1 MPEFTPTTHRRF
13 EFERAE
19 YNRAATEAFPNYAP
33 QTAFWTL
40 ATRWTAPLLIIAMAL
55 AFGVALARLGGLPV
69 KTLAGVFIAVC
80 GLLGVLAWASV
91 SWPIVPSLRVLLL
104 ASLAFRLEINLFP
117 LFKYNEGLPGLNVS
131 LMLLTSLALIFA
143 HGIARWRG
151 KPAEPVFP
159 VSFSLSALALLL
171 WCALGILAGTEQL
184 LAFYAWWSLASCLLF
199 AFAVAHE
206 FGQCERLRTAVLV
219 IAFVVGANGI
229 IGTLQATTGA
239 LTDLTW
245 LGAAKEENRQA
256 FGDGEISRATGLQ
269 GMANSFAW
277 FLVTLLP
284 TLIAVLILRAGN
296 FSLWQRRG
304 LGLATGAGLLALLL
318 TYARGSWLAF
328 GFALA
333 VLVALSYRLLPPA
346 ERQRFGKQL
355 SLLVLLGCTLCLPFL
370 GPIVIRLT
378 EDDNGSAYSRVP
390 LSQVAQT
397 MIEANPLLGV
407 GLSNYEAEMRRYDHT
422 PDRITED
429 FPWPVH
435 NIFLHTAA
443 EAGLPGL
450 ALFLLMIALA
460 LQQGWQAL
468 GSSDRLVQACAT
480 GLICGVLAYLITGLK
495 ELGSLGTPQFRVCFL
510 CCGLLLALNRI
521 RRTELYAQTQ
531 ELTF

>member
-1 MPEFTPTTHRRF
+1 MNEFTSTTRRRF
-13 EFERAE
+13 EYDRVA
-19 YNRAATEAFPNYAP
+19 NDGVALEAFPNYTTQSAV
-33 QTAFWTL
+33 WTL
-40 ATRWTAPLLIIAMAL
+40 ATRLGAPLLI
-55 AFGVALARLGGLPV
+55 VALAVAFSVMFAGLGGLPI
-69 KTLAGVFIAVC
+69 KTLAGVIIAVC

-91 SWPIVPSLRVLLL
+91 SWPIVPVLRVLLL

-131 LMLLTSLALIFA
+131 LMLLTSLALVCA
-143 HGIARWRG
+143 HCLARLKG

-159 VSFSLSALALLL
+159 VSFSLSVIALLL

-199 AFAVAHE
+199 TFAVANE
-206 FGQCERLRTAVLV
+206 VGRRERLRTAVLV
-219 IAFVVGANGI
+219 IAVVVGANGV

-284 TLIAVLILRAGN
+284 TLMAVLILRVRD
-296 FSLWQRRG
+296 FSLWQRRS
-304 LGLATGAGLLALLL
+304 LVLATAAGLLALLL

-328 GFALA
+328 GLA
-333 VLVALSYRLLPPA
+333 FGVLLALSYSVLPVA
-346 ERQRFGKQL
+346 ERQRFGKQIATL
-355 SLLVLLGCTLCLPFL
+355 MLLGFTLCLPFL

-450 ALFLLMIALA
+450 ALFLLLIALA
-460 LQQGWQAL
+460 LHQGWQVL
-468 GSSDRLVQACAT
+468 GSSDRLLQACAI
-480 GLICGVLAYLITGLK
+480 GLLCGVLAYLVTGLK
-495 ELGSLGTPQFRVCFL
+495 ELGSLGTPQFRVCFM
-510 CCGLLLALNRI
+510 CCGLLLALGRI
-521 RRTELYAQTQ
+521 RRNEIYAYQQ
-531 ELTF
+531 ELNV

>member
-1 MPEFTPTTHRRF
+1 MNEFTPTTRRRF
-13 EFERAE
+13 DYDRTQD
-19 YNRAATEAFPNYAP
+19 NGAALAAFPNCTTQSA
-33 QTAFWTL
+33 AWAL
-40 ATRWTAPLLIIAMAL
+40 ATRWSAPVLI
-55 AFGVALARLGGLPV
+55 VALALALSVMLAGLSGLPV
-69 KTLAGVFIAVC
+69 KTLAGVVVAVC
-80 GLLGVLAWASV
+80 GVLGLLSWAAL
-91 SWPIVPSLRVLLL
+91 SWPIVPILRVLLL
-104 ASLAFRLEINLFP
+104 ACLAFRLEINLFP
-117 LFKYNEGLPGLNVS
+117 LFKYNEGLPGLNIS
-131 LMLLTSLALIFA
+131 LMLLTSVALVMA
-143 HGIARWRG
+143 HYTARLQG

-159 VSFSLSALALLL
+159 ISFSLSAIALLL
-171 WCALGILAGTEQL
+171 WCALGLLVGTEQL

-199 AFAVAHE
+199 TFAVANE
-206 FGQCERLRTAVLV
+206 FGQRDRLRIAVMV
-219 IAFVVGANGI
+219 IAFVVGANGL

-256 FGDGEISRATGLQ
+256 FGDGAISRATGLQ

-284 TLIAVLILRAGN
+284 MLVAVLILRAGD

-304 LGLATGAGLLALLL
+304 LGLATAVGLLALVL
-318 TYARGSWLAF
+318 TYARGSWVAF
-328 GFALA
+328 GLAAAL
-333 VLVALSYRLLPPA
+333 LVAMSYRLLPLG
-346 ERQRFGKQL
+346 ERQRFKKQI
-355 SLLVLLGCTLCLPFL
+355 SILVLLGCTLCLPFL

-450 ALFLLMIALA
+450 ALFLFLIVVA

-468 GSSDRLVQACAT
+468 GSTDRLVQACAS
-480 GLICGVLAYLITGLK
+480 GLICGVLAYLVTGLK

-521 RRTELYAQTQ
+521 RRNESYSYSQ
-531 ELTF
+531 ELSV